1 MKLIIIGLGANLT
14 ICSEIE
20 NTTPYIHN
28 CCSSSYEKMA
38 YRDASRLIPALLN
51 NIQNLSG
58 ERAFFLVSEVESA
71 SIPFN

>member
-14 ICSEIE
+14 ICSEIR
-20 NTTPYIHN
+20 NTTLYIHD

-38 YRDASRLIPALLN
+38 YRDASRLISVSL
-51 NIQNLSG
+51 IQHSKTVR
-58 ERAFFLVSEVESA
+58 RASVFLVSEVESA